1 MRDPPVALARVGVAQ
16 GSGCDGSGGTER
28 WEPTGGR
35 CTGGS
40 RGYGPSK
47 LAPKR
52 QRGFGDSYRGS
63 GWAATWRSGGGRRAP
78 AAGIGAAHTD
88 GLMQGSE
95 SEKKGPRRLLAPGRS
110 DCGNSPVL

>member
-52 QRGFGDSYRGS
+52 QRGVGDSYRGS
-63 GWAATWRSGGGRRAP
+63 GWAAA
-78 AAGIGAAHTD
+78 
-88 GLMQGSE
+88 
-95 SEKKGPRRLLAPGRS
+95 
-110 DCGNSPVL
+110 